1 MSGCNNIL
9 TPRLKTRLAKRWVRA
24 SLLLIVL
31 ILVLSLFIVGAQSI
45 AVGLFPTPIDKFVH
59 AVFFGVLTFLLWC
72 SLGMRREVLVLI
84 IASSIAVLDEWH
96 QRYLPGRS
104 PDLMDLG
111 VDVLA
116 ILLVLIFLEAFKKKL
131 K

>member
-1 MSGCNNIL
+1 M
-9 TPRLKTRLAKRWVRA
+9 RA
-24 SLLLIVL
+24 ALLLVVI
-31 ILVLSLFIVGAQSI
+31 ILVSSLFIVGAQSI
-45 AVGLFPTPIDKFVH
+45 AVGLFPSPIDKFVH
-59 AVFFGVLTFLLWC
+59 AGFFGVLTLLLWC

-104 PDLMDLG
+104 PDLMDLS
-111 VDVLA
+111 VDVFA
-116 ILLVLIFLEAFKKKL
+116 ILLLLIFLGAFKKRL